1 MRRNKMPDL
10 NQRFRKADTYYLSPP
25 FFYKSFRLL
34 ILMFYHKNNVSPFIC
49 CEFVAH
55 RLFILNIVPSV
66 SNGKISF
73 IVILDD
79 ASNKSLRPGLRAD
92 VYVVTSIKE
101 NVVMIPNRAY
111 YSGPGEYQ
119 LWIVDGGYAEKRTVL
134 LGESSSL
141 YVEVI
146 DGISPGEAVIVSN
159 MNEFKTK
166 DKLKIR

>member
-1 MRRNKMPDL
+1 MAEISDSYAGQFNIGSRVEVKVGSIS
-10 NQRFRKADTYYLSPP
+10 LSG
-25 FFYKSFRLL
+25 S
-34 ILMFYHKNNVSPFIC
+34 IM
-49 CEFVAH
+49 
-55 RLFILNIVPSV
+55 NIVPSV

-73 IVILDD
+73 TIILDD
-79 ASNKSLRPGLRAD
+79 ASNKSLRLGLRTD

-119 LWIVDGGYAEKRTVL
+119 LWIVDGGYAKKRTVL